1 MFEMLIS
8 CKTKVSIRCGKDEI
22 KGIITNYYP
31 TFRLLKM
38 NNIMIP
44 LELIEQIEVLE
55 PVENSPSKAQ
65 PHIHREN
72 RPFRL
77 VAQGSHSN

>member
-8 CKTKVSIRCGKDEI
+8 CKKEVSIRCGKDEI

-31 TFRLLKM
+31 SFRLLKM

-55 PVENSPSKAQ
+55 P
-65 PHIHREN
+65 HIHREN
-72 RPFRL
+72 RPLRL